1 MSLTLIVAATLTHGI
16 GHIGQLPWKLAREM
30 AYFKR
35 VTTTAP
41 ADTQNVVLMGRNTWD
56 SIPPRFRPLPDRVNI
71 VLSTRAAEL
80 TYAKPPAQAAI
91 LTKSVD
97 AALAAEPGVSA
108 HRRFLIGGAQLY
120 QQCLDSGLVERILL
134 TRILSPAFE
143 QCDVLLP
150 ALGTL
155 AQNGWTQ
162 ASHGALEQW
171 VGFEVPSG
179 VQEENGVQ
187 YEFQMWI
194 RAT

>member
-16 GHIGQLPWKLAREM
+16 GHGGQLPWKLAREM

-41 ADTQNVVLMGRNTWD
+41 ADTQNLVLMGRHTWE
-56 SIPPRFRPLPDRVNI
+56 SIPARFRPLADRVNI
-71 VLSTRAAEL
+71 ILSTRAAEL
-80 TYAKPPAQAAI
+80 TYAKPPAQPAI
-91 LTKSVD
+91 LTKSVEV
-97 AALAAEPGVSA
+97 ALAVEAGVNV
-108 HRRFLIGGAQLY
+108 HKRFLIGGAQLY

-150 ALGTL
+150 VLGTL
-155 AQNGWTQ
+155 AQDGWTQ
-162 ASHGALEQW
+162 VPHEKLEEW

-187 YEFQMWI
+187 YEFQMWV